1 MLNKD
6 KFTRFTVEQSDRKIV
21 WETPFEDISGEDC
34 IQALETLMTGLTFL
48 PTTIRKSMQTYIDE
62 NPLPN
67 EQD

>member
-67 EQD
+67 GQN

>member
-1 MLNKD
+1 MMNKD

-34 IQALETLMTGLTFL
+34 IEALQTLMTGLTFL

-67 EQD
+67 GQN

>member
-1 MLNKD
+1 MMNKD
-6 KFTRFTVEQSDRKIV
+6 KFTRFTVEQSDKKIV

-34 IQALETLMTGLTFL
+34 IEALETLMTGLTFL

-67 EQD
+67 GQN

>member
-1 MLNKD
+1 MMNKD

-21 WETPFEDISGEDC
+21 WETPFEYISGEDC

-62 NPLPN
+62 NPSSN

>member
-1 MLNKD
+1 MMNKD

-62 NPLPN
+62 NPSSN
-67 EQD
+67 GQN

>member
-1 MLNKD
+1 MMNKD
-6 KFTRFTVEQSDRKIV
+6 KFTRFTVEQSDKKIV

-67 EQD
+67 GQN

>member
-1 MLNKD
+1 MMNKD

-48 PTTIRKSMQTYIDE
+48 PTTIRKSMQTYINE

-67 EQD
+67 E

>member
-1 MLNKD
+1 MMNKD

-48 PTTIRKSMQTYIDE
+48 PTTIRKSMQTYINE

>member
-1 MLNKD
+1 MNKD

-34 IQALETLMTGLTFL
+34 IEALQTLMTGLTFL

-67 EQD
+67 GQN

>member
-1 MLNKD
+1 MMNKD

-34 IQALETLMTGLTFL
+34 IQALETLMIGLTFL
-48 PTTIRKSMQTYIDE
+48 PTTIRKAMQTYIDE
-62 NPLPN
+62 NPSSN

>member
-1 MLNKD
+1 MMNKD

-67 EQD
+67 GQN

>member
-1 MLNKD
+1 MNKD

-34 IQALETLMTGLTFL
+34 IEALETLMTGLTFL
-48 PTTIRKSMQTYIDE
+48 PTTIRKSMQTYINE

>member
-1 MLNKD
+1 MMNKD

-34 IQALETLMTGLTFL
+34 IEALETLMTGLTFL

-67 EQD
+67 GQN

>member
-48 PTTIRKSMQTYIDE
+48 PTTIRKSMQTYINE

>member
-1 MLNKD
+1 MMDKD

-67 EQD
+67 GQN

>member
-1 MLNKD
+1 MMNKD

-34 IQALETLMTGLTFL
+34 IQALETLMIGLTFL

-67 EQD
+67 GQN

>member
-1 MLNKD
+1 MMNKD

-34 IQALETLMTGLTFL
+34 IQALETLMIGLTFL
-48 PTTIRKSMQTYIDE
+48 PTTIRKVMQTYINE
-62 NPLPN
+62 NPPSN